1 MDRVRCALGIPGQVP
16 EQGGVELVEHWLG
29 RREGIIWV
37 DLRHMEARAERE
49 LLERFG
55 IDSLAIDDCMR
66 ERHPPK
72 LEWFDDYYF
81 LLLKGFSADTRDADF
96 DVVHISLFVGSNFII
111 TRHAGESPSINRIWS
126 ALEQGS
132 LAMEHGPGH
141 VCYRIVRTIIER
153 YTPIVLGVEERL
165 DELEE
170 IMVSDP
176 TDEML
181 AELIRYN
188 SRLKKMRRIFNG
200 QSLILNELR
209 QSESPLT
216 GSAGAHEYN
225 DAYEQM
231 DRLASLSGLLQ
242 ELTVELIEGYIS
254 LSSHRL
260 NKIMKVLT
268 ITAVIFLPLS
278 LLAGIY
284 GMNFEYMPELGFHY
298 AYFIIIGVMFGIIAG
313 LLALFRY
320 LRWI

>member
-1 MDRVRCALGIPGQVP
+1 MEKIRCVLSLPGRSP
-16 EQGGVELVEHWLG
+16 EQGGVDLLDGWLADRQG
-29 RREGIIWV
+29 TIWL
-37 DLRHMEARAERE
+37 DLGHVGSARERE

-55 IDSLAIDDCMR
+55 LDSLAIDDCMR

-72 LEWFDDYYF
+72 LEWFDDYFF
-81 LLLKGFSADTRDADF
+81 LLLKGFSADTYDADF
-96 DVVHISLFVGSNFII
+96 GVVHISIFVGSDFIV
-111 TRHAGESPSINRIWS
+111 TRHASESPSINKVWS
-126 ALEQGS
+126 LLEKGT
-132 LAMEHGPGH
+132 LPIERGPGH
-141 VCYRIVRTIIER
+141 VCYRIIRTIIDR
-153 YTPIVLGVEERL
+153 YTPIVFGVEERL

-170 IMVSDP
+170 IMVTDP

-188 SRLKKMRRIFNG
+188 SRLKKMRRIFSG

-209 QSESPLT
+209 ESDSELT
-216 GSAGAHEYN
+216 GRKGEHEYN
-225 DAYEQM
+225 DAYEHM

-260 NKIMKVLT
+260 NRIMKVLT
-268 ITAVIFLPLS
+268 ITAVVFMPLT

-298 AYFIIIGVMFGIIAG
+298 AYFLVLGMMLGITGG
-313 LLALFRY
+313 LLVLFRY
-320 LRWI
+320 LKWI

>member
-1 MDRVRCALGIPGQVP
+1 MDKVRCALSIQGQTP
-16 EQGGVELVEHWLG
+16 EQGGVELVERWLG

-37 DLRHMEARAERE
+37 DFRHMEARPERE

-81 LLLKGFSADTRDADF
+81 LLLKGFSADTQDADF
-96 DVVHISLFVGSNFII
+96 DVVHISIFVGHDFIV
-111 TRHAGESPSINRIWS
+111 TRHAGESPSINKVWS
-126 ALEQGS
+126 GLENGS
-132 LAMEHGPGH
+132 LSVEQGPGH
-141 VCYRIVRTIIER
+141 ICYRIVRTIIER
-153 YTPIVLGVEERL
+153 YTPIVFGVEERL

-170 IMVSDP
+170 IMVADP

-188 SRLKKMRRIFNG
+188 SRLKKMRRIFSG

-209 QSESPLT
+209 ESDSVLI
-216 GSAGAHEYN
+216 GSKGEHEYN

-231 DRLASLSGLLQ
+231 DRLSSLSGLLQ

-260 NKIMKVLT
+260 NRIMKVLT
-268 ITAVIFLPLS
+268 ITAVIFMPLT

-284 GMNFEYMPELGFHY
+284 GMNFEHMPELGFHY
-298 AYFIIIGVMFGIIAG
+298 AYFIVLGMMLGMTGG

-320 LRWI
+320 LKWI

>member
-1 MDRVRCALGIPGQVP
+1 MDRIRCALSLPGQAPV
-16 EQGGVELVEHWLG
+16 QGGADMVERWLEN
-29 RREGIIWV
+29 RQGIIWV
-37 DLRHMEARAERE
+37 DLRHMEATAERR

-55 IDSLAIDDCMR
+55 LDSLSIDDCMR

-81 LLLKGFSADTRDADF
+81 LLLKGFSADTHDADF
-96 DVVHISLFVGSNFII
+96 DVVHISLFVGRDFIV
-111 TRHAGESPSINRIWS
+111 TRHAGESPSINKVWS
-126 ALEQGS
+126 ALEQGT
-132 LAMEHGPGH
+132 LAVERGPGH
-141 VCYRIVRTIIER
+141 VCYRIVRTIIDR

-181 AELIRYN
+181 SELIRYN

-209 QSESPLT
+209 QSKSPLI

-225 DAYEQM
+225 DAHEHM

-254 LSSHRL
+254 LTSHRL

-268 ITAVIFLPLS
+268 ITAVIFLPLT

-298 AYFIIIGVMFGIIAG
+298 GYFVILGAMIGIIAG
-313 LLALFRY
+313 LLILFRY
-320 LRWI
+320 LKWI

>member
-1 MDRVRCALGIPGQVP
+1 METIRSALSLPGQAI
-16 EQGGVELVEHWLG
+16 QMGGSELAERWLDDRHG
-29 RREGIIWV
+29 TIWV
-37 DLRHMEARAERE
+37 DLGHLEPARERR

-55 IDSLAIDDCMR
+55 IDSLAIDDCQR

-72 LEWFDDYYF
+72 IEWFDGYFF
-81 LLLKGFSADTRDADF
+81 LLLKGFSADTHDADF
-96 DVVHISLFVGSNFII
+96 EVVHISIFVSRDFIV
-111 TRHAGESPSINRIWS
+111 TRHAAESPSINKVWS
-126 ALEQGS
+126 ALENAAV
-132 LAMEHGPGH
+132 AMARGPGH
-141 VCYRIVRTIIER
+141 VCYRIVRTIIDR

-181 AELIRYN
+181 AELIHYN
-188 SRLKKMRRIFNG
+188 SRLKKMRRIFSG

-209 QSESPLT
+209 ESESELL
-216 GSAGAHEYN
+216 GEKGEHEYN

-231 DRLASLSGLLQ
+231 ERLASLSGLLQ

-260 NKIMKVLT
+260 NRIMKVLT

-284 GMNFEYMPELGFHY
+284 GMNFEYMPELGFDY
-298 AYFIIIGVMFGIIAG
+298 GYFVVLGLMLAIAG
-313 LLALFRY
+313 GLLTLFRY
-320 LRWI
+320 LKWI